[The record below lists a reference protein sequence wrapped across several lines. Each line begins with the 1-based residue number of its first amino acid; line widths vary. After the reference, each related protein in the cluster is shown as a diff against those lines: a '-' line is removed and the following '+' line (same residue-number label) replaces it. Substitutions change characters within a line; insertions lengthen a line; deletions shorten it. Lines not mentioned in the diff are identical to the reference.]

1 MTVRELASESSGTRV
16 LTVTHV
22 PTEGEVSA

>member
-1 MTVRELASESSGTRV
+1 MSIREFASGSSGTRV

-22 PTEGEVSA
+22 PAEGEVSA